1 MKKLLFIIILFHL
14 TNQLSAQPSGIC
26 GNDSRTRTIQNAV
39 GRIVVYSNDDINQTN
54 PIGVGTG
61 FIIKNGYLVSA
72 AHIFYDYPPSQ
83 YYYIIEFNVPS
94 SSSTIWG
101 LQGIN
106 KSAPERRYEII
117 KDSVLKFGQGVGNDL
132 ALFKVYPNE
141 ETGLY
146 PIDPNAQGTYLEL
159 NTTTPAPS
167 GLYKVYGYGRDD
179 RNRQDSYTLQVATDQ
194 GIGYNPPPLVNGI
207 SETPFLEFKTDILNG
222 CSGGP
227 IIFSQSGH
235 PLNNKVIGVVWGV
248 QSDCKNQ
255 GTQTTKQAFAFYAE
269 QPKDYANVRVEQVL
283 NGGLNGTIGRWWKNK
298 FINFSRYADF
308 AFKVGS
314 TQVLKASDT
323 ILYNSRY
330 HKWNVDNDVA
340 NHKYFYIDNK
350 DDKLFRS
357 EFKEFKTNCFIKT
370 YAQEANL
377 NFGGLK
383 LKDPWLKKE
392 EPTYLDGTK
401 GYRNLGSSAI
411 WENIPDNFNP
421 NYNSQNTLE
430 SIYKGVFLN
439 QGLDWQPPYYSLKTD
454 ISQQNITLG
463 QTGKT
468 HKFYFSHWSGN
479 PHGSAEFQY
488 PQNLQTPVVFKQEN
502 ATVQANYKGT
512 QISSTI
518 DGFKNNGQRKFIITS
533 YPQAYY
539 HLVYTSMGG
548 IWYEKALVNY
558 DVLSPVDWQLMNNQK
573 ALNILPNQEAKS
585 PSIDYVYA
593 TQNQNEENYF
603 IYIVYQN
610 KKQDG
615 KYEIRLAKFN
625 QGGTKLFDI
634 SVYQSSTI
642 DYNSIDCTPVVAVSK
657 QVTESY
663 PIKLIILWKRPA
675 EGTAS
680 AGLYYLAGFDRGNYI
695 EWTDSYPNPTKIPT
709 TDVNS
714 LNPTISAFK
723 KPNEAIYYHLAYQQ
737 GNSDIK
743 YSYVAFG
750 EDGTTAQNPITV
762 SGGSGSYTNI
772 SPSITVGNT
781 SSGSFK
787 DYDSPKIVWNADGAI
802 IYRYRTNMTTT
813 KWSPM
818 YMYIENDE
826 AQSPSISGPKYHPNG
841 FDDEYYFGWSW
852 LEGYYKSY
860 VSTENLSQK
869 RQMAY
874 RGKDL
879 QIATV
884 GGGWEG
890 FGYVVLDNFTRT
902 TAPIVFENKWIDA
915 QLGKITSNISAGRSG
930 TVIKNNAEFY
940 FAFGD
945 IKLNDNTINFNQLND
960 TTVIESID
968 DLNESLKSEPIA
980 ITDNDILTYSVF
992 YGLKDSAAAFNNL
1005 TNEDYIRFTVEI
1017 IDVNTQQVLSSL
1029 DDVEQRKQSLIEY
1042 ENLSYQISMQGIG
1055 QREIILRL
1063 KVQTNLNTDCELAN
1077 IYSFNQAV
1085 SKGRIKQ
1092 MKWNEENLPKE
1103 FALEQN
1109 YPNPFNPTTV
1119 ISWQSPVGGHQTLKI
1134 YDILGNEVATLIDEY
1149 REAGRYKL
1157 EYDASNL
1164 ASGVYIYKLTAGSFV
1179 SSKKMMVIK

>member
-1 MKKLLFIIILFHL
+1 MKTLIKILLNFLIL
-14 TNQLSAQPSGIC
+14 
-26 GNDSRTRTIQNAV
+26 
-39 GRIVVYSNDDINQTN
+39 
-54 PIGVGTG
+54 
-61 FIIKNGYLVSA
+61 
-72 AHIFYDYPPSQ
+72 
-83 YYYIIEFNVPS
+83 
-94 SSSTIWG
+94 
-101 LQGIN
+101 
-106 KSAPERRYEII
+106 
-117 KDSVLKFGQGVGNDL
+117 
-132 ALFKVYPNE
+132 
-141 ETGLY
+141 
-146 PIDPNAQGTYLEL
+146 
-159 NTTTPAPS
+159 
-167 GLYKVYGYGRDD
+167 
-179 RNRQDSYTLQVATDQ
+179 
-194 GIGYNPPPLVNGI
+194 
-207 SETPFLEFKTDILNG
+207 
-222 CSGGP
+222 
-227 IIFSQSGH
+227 
-235 PLNNKVIGVVWGV
+235 
-248 QSDCKNQ
+248 
-255 GTQTTKQAFAFYAE
+255 
-269 QPKDYANVRVEQVL
+269 
-283 NGGLNGTIGRWWKNK
+283 
-298 FINFSRYADF
+298 
-308 AFKVGS
+308 
-314 TQVLKASDT
+314 TQVLSPQIQHIYSKKENAYVNYIKPTNQPAYPWAQGEHRVGFWTNNYIVANFNYWSWTQNIIPKEATVTSVNIKFRAYKPNHNHSFQFYFYNIPYKIDSGVNLYDQCTANNRVFTSEVYTPNSSYEVFVDLTVSSQSPVGNGWELWNAINNAVKSGNNYFTLGIKEASPSLYPTWNLVQYVNPINIYKPAIDLTINYTTPNNFHTFKNKIGSTENYGNLILNEIVEDPIPSGDT
-323 ILYNSRY
+323 ISLPWGSYNSIRTAELPFIVN
-330 HKWNVDNDVA
+330 WNNSNTTQKFNYWDLQSSM
-340 NHKYFYIDNK
+340 NHHLIRHTFLAKAF
-350 DDKLFRS
+350 S
-357 EFKEFKTNCFIKT
+357 VVEFKATFLPTSVQNIKN
-370 YAQEANL
+370 YSSELAANQ
-377 NFGGLK
+377 NFGRIFLQ
-383 LKDPWLKKE
+383 DPW
-392 EPTYLDGTK
+392 Y
-401 GYRNLGSSAI
+401 
-411 WENIPDNFNP
+411 
-421 NYNSQNTLE
+421 
-430 SIYKGVFLN
+430 IYKDANQIWQQTDEFEDYVSPLLTSNNSITSYGGVFLN
-439 QGLDWQPPYYSLKTD
+439 QGITPQGQWQPSYYSVKADYLQTFNL
-454 ISQQNITLG
+454 S
-463 QTGKT
+463 QTGRT
-468 HKFYFSHWSGN
+468 HNFYFQGWSAS
-479 PHGSAEFQY
+479 PQGSAEFKY
-488 PQNLQTPVVFKQEN
+488 TDSLETPVVFKQEN

-548 IWYEKALVNY
+548 VWYEKALVNY

-573 ALNILPNQEAKS
+573 ALNNLPNQEAKS

-593 TQNQNEENYF
+593 TQNLNEENYF

-663 PIKLIILWKRPA
+663 PIKLIVLWKRPT

-695 EWTDSYPNPTKIPT
+695 EWKEDYPIPKKIPT

-714 LNPTISAFK
+714 LNPTIAAFK

-743 YSYVAFG
+743 YCYVVFG
-750 EDGTTAQNPITV
+750 VDGTTAQNPITV

-772 SPSITVGNT
+772 CPSITVGNT
-781 SSGSFK
+781 SSTGSIN
-787 DYDSPKIVWNADGAI
+787 YDSPKIVWNADGAV

-879 QIATV
+879 QLATV

-915 QLGKITSNISAGRSG
+915 QLGKIASNISAGRSG

-1005 TNEDYIRFTVEI
+1005 TNDDYIRFTVEI

-1029 DDVEQRKQSLIEY
+1029 DDVQQRKQSLIEY

-1077 IYSFNQAV
+1077 IYSFNKAV

-1092 MKWNEENLPKE
+1092 MKWNDETLPKE
-1103 FALEQN
+1103 FVLEQN

-1149 REAGRYKL
+1149 KEAGRYKL

-1164 ASGVYIYKLTAGSFV
+1164 ASGVYIYKLTAGNYV